1 MPTLRNIR
9 ETGPYFHTGAVV
21 TLEDAVAHEAM
32 LSPLTLADDDIAAI
46 VTFLDKGLIDPSRS
60 PNRPPSVPS
69 GLPVPLDGFR
79 IPR

>member
-1 MPTLRNIR
+1 MSYESTAEPIKIGYLMDFLLGDYPK
-9 ETGPYFHTGAVV
+9 EMY
-21 TLEDAVAHEAM
+21 ED
-32 LSPLTLADDDIAAI
+32 LTIPFDMVFQDA
-46 VTFLDKGLIDPSRS
+46 FDKGLIDPSRS